1 LGKVQPETNALREQR
16 RDALADFAIESLAT
30 HGYSRTSLR
39 DIAQLSGMSLGRLHY
54 YFESKADLVQY
65 CVARYKQR
73 FVAIL
78 SDATASAVDGRELT
92 AALTGALVEAV
103 RREGRVHRLWY
114 DLRAEALFDEGLR
127 HSVGDIEQSLRAL
140 VDQIYARLS
149 DFGLVRQRRIFDS
162 ELVYLTLDAFF
173 FRALQQHLSGEDPDC
188 ARFHAS
194 LQDFFIMLAGE

>member
-1 LGKVQPETNALREQR
+1 MAKVQPDSNALREQR

-73 FVAIL
+73 FVATL
-78 SDATASAVDGRELT
+78 TDATAGAADGAGLV
-92 AALTGALVEAV
+92 ASLVGALVEAV

-114 DLRAEALFDEGLR
+114 DLRAEALFDESLR
-127 HSVGDIEQSLRAL
+127 HSVGDIEQSLRAF
-140 VDQIYARLS
+140 VDHIHARL
-149 DFGLVRQRRIFDS
+149 DTFGMVRQRKVFDA
-162 ELVYLTLDAFF
+162 EMVYLTLDAFF
-173 FRALQQHLSGEDPDC
+173 FRALQQNLSGEDAEC

-194 LQDFFIMLAGE
+194 LRDFFAMLASE